1 MGDILINQTIAFR
14 AAKNPSQGAVTETEF
29 NLQAETLAITAYSIS
44 SSGRFAL
51 LAAAAAVPLGM
62 NGITTAS
69 VLVLKPEDDVQV
81 KLTNALG
88 SSQLLTFKA
97 GTTSLIYCDFTEI
110 ELTNPSA
117 TEAAKGSFYFAGV

>member
-14 AAKNPSQGAVTETEF
+14 AAKNPTQGAVTETEF
-29 NLQAETLAITAYSIS
+29 NLQAETLAITDYDIS

-51 LAAAAAVPLGM
+51 LAAAADVALGM

-69 VLVLKPEDDVQV
+69 ILVLKPEDDVQV

-88 SSQLLTFKA
+88 SSQLLTFK
-97 GTTSLIYCDFTEI
+97 GGSTSIVHCDFTEV
-110 ELTNPSA
+110 ELTNPSP
-117 TEAAKGSFYFAGV
+117 TDAAKGSFYLAGV